1 MHITDRFAELW
12 SRWDERVR
20 TRADVPSFLAQATD
34 EDLIEL
40 LAGATGRDRKYERD
54 VVATEIM
61 NRLGRRHN
69 DLPAAAAQVL
79 SSAEAAYDAAARGQK
94 AIHTAESILKAS
106 GETDLGI
113 DVSASAYASLDT
125 TKLAFE
131 AAQQN
136 SADVKAVVSQSR
148 VAHRLAEDAAR
159 TADLGTDA
167 TREAARTLEDAGH
180 LDAAQAAHDAANDI
194 ADAAQATVDA
204 VAEEREEAGDPAFSE
219 DSRRS

>member
-1 MHITDRFAELW
+1 MNITDRFAELW
-12 SRWDERVR
+12 VEWDERVR
-20 TRADVPSFLAQATD
+20 TIKDVPAYLAEAKD

-40 LAGATGRDRKYERD
+40 LAGATGRERKYERD

-106 GETDLGI
+106 GQTALGV

-136 SADVKAVVSQSR
+136 SADVQAVVSQSR

-159 TADLGTDA
+159 TADRGSEA
-167 TREAARTLEDAGH
+167 THDAARSLHESGH
-180 LDAAQAAHDAANDI
+180 AEEAQAAYEAADEI
-194 ADAAQATVDA
+194 AEAAQATVEA
-204 VAEEREEAGDPAFSE
+204 VEEERAQEITPEGRRAPPAP
-219 DSRRS
+219 